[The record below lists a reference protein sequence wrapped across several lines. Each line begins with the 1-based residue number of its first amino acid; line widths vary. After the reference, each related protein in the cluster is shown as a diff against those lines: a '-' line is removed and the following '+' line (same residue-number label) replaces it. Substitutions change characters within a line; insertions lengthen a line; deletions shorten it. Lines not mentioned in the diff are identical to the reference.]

1 MIPVLEIGGTH
12 VTAALVD
19 PRDGRVTSR
28 TRRPLDADG
37 DAEAI
42 LGRVRDCADGLP
54 VPPGARWGVAVP
66 GPFDYARGIALF
78 NSVGKFD
85 ALYGMDVRAALLH
98 GLRQR
103 PGDIVFLNDAHAFL
117 TGEWS
122 AGAVRGHRRA
132 VGITLGTGVGSA
144 FLADGRICDTG
155 PGIPPEGRMDLTE
168 IDGRPLEDTVSRR
181 AILARYGDPAADVHD
196 IAGRARAREERARR
210 VLDDAF
216 TGLGLALAPRLAD
229 FGATALVVGGS
240 MAHSWDLVAPALSTG
255 LATGGWTPDDPGAG
269 ADPPAPAP
277 PEDTAGSAP
286 LGPGRTSAAGAR
298 RTRTVRPAGPS
309 GDAAL
314 VGAARAAAA

>member
-19 PRDGRVTSR
+19 LRDGRVTSR
-28 TRRPLDADG
+28 TREPLDADG
-37 DAEAI
+37 DAEDI
-42 LGRVRDCADGLP
+42 LGRVRDCADGLS

-78 NSVGKFD
+78 RGVGKFE
-85 ALYGMDVRAALLH
+85 ALYGMDVRRALLH

-103 PGDIVFLNDAHAFL
+103 PGDVVFLNDAHAFL

-122 AGAVRGHRRA
+122 AGTVRGHRRA

-144 FLADGRICDTG
+144 FLADGRICGNG

-196 IAGRARAREERARR
+196 IAGRARAGEERARQA
-210 VLDDAF
+210 LDGAF
-216 TGLGLALAPRLAD
+216 TALGAVLGPRLLT

-240 MAHSWDLVAPALSTG
+240 MARSWDLVAPALSTG
-255 LATGGWTPDDPGAG
+255 LVTGGWTPYDPRADADSLPPGASECHAGDTPPGAG
-269 ADPPAPAP
+269 HASSAD
-277 PEDTAGSAP
+277 
-286 LGPGRTSAAGAR
+286 AR
-298 RTRTVRPAGPS
+298 HVRAMKPAGPE

-314 VGAARAAAA
+314 VGAARTAAA